1 MFLLLTLNK
10 YILAGKHGFTL
21 APVTD
26 DFLSKSK
33 KFLNKK
39 YRVLLKREPT
49 STQLHPPP
57 PSPTHLHPAHF
68 GLHPALCNTLNVNR
82 TKKSHVMGNFLKF
95 SPKNLKLSILTEN
108 WHSRYLGGADFE
120 SSPPQKENPFLGKFG
135 PKESKLSVLPENWH
149 TWYLEDVDSYFNVSC
164 LNFPPKIEFWANFG
178 PKKSKLSVLSEN
190 WHTWYLEDADSYS
203 DICFLNF
210 KS

>member
-1 MFLLLTLNK
+1 MDSYLYRSQMIFSASLRNFLTKNMG
-10 YILAGKHGFTL
+10 YYYVI
-21 APVTD
+21 
-26 DFLSKSK
+26 
-33 KFLNKK
+33 
-39 YRVLLKREPT
+39 
-49 STQLHPPP
+49 
-57 PSPTHLHPAHF
+57 
-68 GLHPALCNTLNVNR
+68 R
-82 TKKSHVMGNFLKF
+82 TKISHVMGNFLKF

-108 WHSRYLGGADFE
+108 WHPRYLGGADFE
-120 SSPPQKENPFLGKFG
+120 SSPPPKENPFLGKFG
-135 PKESKLSVLPENWH
+135 PKDSKLSVLPENWH

-203 DICFLNF
+203 NICFLNF